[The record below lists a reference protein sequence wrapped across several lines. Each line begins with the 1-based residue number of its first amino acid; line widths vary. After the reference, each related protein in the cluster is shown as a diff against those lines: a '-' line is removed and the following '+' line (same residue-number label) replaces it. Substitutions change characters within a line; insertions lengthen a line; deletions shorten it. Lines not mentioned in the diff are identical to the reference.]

1 MFRAFSKRTP
11 IKAKRDT
18 PRRSE
23 GRVQH
28 KRIKPRTVDPTPEQ
42 ERFWDSL
49 PYWCQVPG
57 CFGEAVNHHLMST
70 APGKQGR
77 RDHWFIARL
86 CPDHH
91 NMSDCSVHG
100 LGSEAAFK
108 RETGVD
114 LVAIAVANRKIWR

>member
-42 ERFWDSL
+42 ERFWSRL
-49 PYWCQVPG
+49 PKLCQVPG
-57 CFGEAVNHHLMST
+57 CHQEAVTHHLMAQ
-70 APGKQGR
+70 APEKQGR
-77 RDHWFIARL
+77 RDHWFVVKL
-86 CPDHH
+86 CPGHH
-91 NMSDCSVHG
+91 NMGDVSVHG

-114 LVAIAVANRKIWR
+114 VVGIAVYNRDAWA